1 MSKHSD
7 KHLHFE
13 EEFHSSE
20 KRESR
25 KERKRL
31 SEKDRSKHKITDQKK
46 SHRKH
51 PPPPSDPH
59 LLRGRILA
67 TTADGILANAN
78 DHLYLCQLRGSL
90 KREKKQVK
98 NIIAIGDFVLID
110 PTSNDQGIIT
120 YIEERHSI
128 LSRID
133 PLSEH
138 REQLLAVNIDQVLI
152 TVSVV
157 MPALKPYLIDRYIIA
172 AKKGNMDPVIVI
184 NKIDY
189 FDTPPESVD
198 LEVLKEEKKLYEE
211 ALITYKKL
219 HIPILSVSA
228 QTKEGLDE
236 LKQVMQHKTSVFSG
250 QSGSGKSSLIN
261 ATLGSSLLV
270 GEVIEKTMKGS
281 HTTTQSHLLPLEH
294 GGFCIDTPGIR
305 SFGVWDLSV
314 GELQDYFQE
323 IDALRSSCRFFDCAH
338 LDEPDCAV
346 KTAVE
351 KGEISP
357 LRFASYCA
365 LMQSIKEKFR
375 RR

>member
-1 MSKHSD
+1 MTKHKD
-7 KHLHFE
+7 THLHFE
-13 EEFHSSE
+13 EEFHSSG

-31 SEKDRSKHKITDQKK
+31 SEKDRSKHKKTDREKLLQ
-46 SHRKH
+46 RR

-59 LLRGRILA
+59 LLRGRVLA
-67 TTADGILANAN
+67 TTADGIFVDAS
-78 DHLYLCQLRGSL
+78 DHIYLCQLKGTL
-90 KREKKQVK
+90 KREKTRVK
-98 NIIAIGDFVLID
+98 NIIAIGDYVLID
-110 PTSNDQGIIT
+110 PKDQDEGTIT

-128 LSRID
+128 LSRIN

-138 REQLLAVNIDQVLI
+138 HEQLIAVNIDQVLI

-157 MPALKPYLIDRYIIA
+157 MPSLKPYLIDRYIIA

-189 FDTPPESVD
+189 FDNPPESID
-198 LEVLKEEKKLYEE
+198 DEVLREEKTLFEE
-211 ALITYKKL
+211 TLSTYQNL
-219 HIPILSVSA
+219 HIPIFAVSA
-228 QTKEGLDE
+228 DTGAGLE
-236 LKQVMQHKTSVFSG
+236 PLKQAMQDKTSVFSG

-261 ATLGSSLLV
+261 ATQGTSLLI
-270 GEVIEKTMKGS
+270 GEVIQKTLKGS
-281 HTTTQSHLLPLEH
+281 HTTTQSHLLPLDK

-305 SFGVWDLSV
+305 SFGLWDLSV
-314 GELQDYFQE
+314 DELQDYFQE
-323 IDALRSSCRFFDCAH
+323 ISALRPSCRFPDCAH
-338 LDEPDCAV
+338 LDEPHCAV
-346 KTAVE
+346 KKAVE
-351 KGEISP
+351 NGEISS